1 MSNDGTTEDVDDL
14 RESVTD
20 LRVETAWPA
29 RRVRQIF
36 IDYFVQKR
44 GHTYW
49 SSSPVV
55 PHDDPTL
62 LFTNAGMNQFK
73 PLFLGTADPKMPL
86 SKLNRAV
93 NSQKCIRAGGKH
105 NDLEDVGKDTYH
117 HTFFEMLGNWSF
129 GSYFKEDAITWAW
142 ECLIDEFGLDP
153 TRLYATYFGGDD
165 KQGLKPDEEAKQLWL
180 KFLPANRVLPFGCK
194 DNFWEMGETGPCGP
208 CSEIHYD
215 RLSGREVPELVN
227 MDSPD
232 LIEIWN
238 IVFIQYN
245 REEGGELREL
255 PNKHVDTGMGF
266 ERLTSIMQ
274 NRPSN
279 YDTDIFLPL
288 FDAIQELTGAAPY
301 AGKLGKE
308 DKESKDMA
316 YRVVADHIRTLTFA
330 ISDGAVPSNDGRGYV
345 LRRVLRR
352 AVRYGQKVLGAPP
365 GFFSKLVHVV
375 VNQMKEVFPD
385 LEEKEKRVMEVLAEE
400 ERAFNRTLDQGE
412 KHFKK
417 VAEELLLSA
426 SGSGNVGKVKFP
438 AKEAHHLYS
447 TMGFPIDLTELMAEE
462 KGLTVDRAGFETL
475 LAEDKRLSAMAAAAK
490 KALGGKELVLEA
502 EQTAWLQSRGV
513 EMTDSSLKY
522 VWHHEPSAKVL
533 ALYKGKGSTQ
543 DGVGFVD
550 EVTAEDGIVAVILN
564 TTSFYAEQGGQIY
577 DTGVLTNLDGTDT
590 LRVDSVQSYGGYV
603 LHIGPLESGALR
615 VGDTAT
621 CMVDYVRRANIAP
634 NHTMTHVLNHAL
646 RRVLMKGVS
655 DGSGLCDQKGS
666 AVDEEKLRFDFAWN
680 KALSTA
686 ELAEVETIVRE
697 RIKEELPVHSYIAP
711 LEKALNIKALRQVF
725 GERYPDPVRVLSV
738 GQEVPP
744 MLEDPANPAWED
756 KSVEFCGGTHLSNT
770 RDAERFALIEETGI
784 AKGIRRITAVTKDGA
799 KAAEALAEEFAG
811 LLAVAEGKPED
822 ALEAEVKMLS
832 MRLGPLSIS
841 AVEKERF
848 RTGLEALVVR
858 VKKYKKEK
866 MAKNREKALGRVVEV
881 ATAAAAEGK
890 GVVIERV
897 DFGTDGKI
905 SKECLDKAAQVHPT
919 GCFLLVSADEDTGK
933 FGVYSSV
940 PVKEASF
947 DPVAWVAAAIE
958 GAGGGR
964 SGGKAPR
971 GQGTGV
977 GLENVEA
984 ALMAAKRFA
993 GLS

>member
-1 MSNDGTTEDVDDL
+1 
-14 RESVTD
+14 
-20 LRVETAWPA
+20 
-29 RRVRQIF
+29 
-36 IDYFVQKR
+36 
-44 GHTYW
+44 
-49 SSSPVV
+49 
-55 PHDDPTL
+55 
-62 LFTNAGMNQFK
+62 
-73 PLFLGTADPKMPL
+73 
-86 SKLNRAV
+86 
-93 NSQKCIRAGGKH
+93 
-105 NDLEDVGKDTYH
+105 
-117 HTFFEMLGNWSF
+117 
-129 GSYFKEDAITWAW
+129 
-142 ECLIDEFGLDP
+142 
-153 TRLYATYFGGDD
+153 
-165 KQGLKPDEEAKQLWL
+165 
-180 KFLPANRVLPFGCK
+180 
-194 DNFWEMGETGPCGP
+194 MGETGPCGP
-208 CSEIHYD
+208 CTEIHYD
-215 RLSGREVPELVN
+215 RLPGREVPELVN

-238 IVFIQYN
+238 NVFIQYN

-266 ERLTSIMQ
+266 ERLTSILQ
-274 NRPSN
+274 GKPSN
-279 YDTDIFLPL
+279 YDTDIFMPL

-308 DKESKDMA
+308 DVESKDMA

-352 AVRYGQKVLGAPP
+352 AVRYGQKVLGAAP

-375 VNQMKEVFPD
+375 VNQMKDVFPE
-385 LEEKEKRVMEVLAEE
+385 LEEKEKRVVEVLADE

-417 VAEELLLSA
+417 VAEELLLAASE
-426 SGSGNVGKVKFP
+426 SGSVGKVNFP

-490 KALGGKELVLEA
+490 KALGGKEMVLEA
-502 EQTAWLQSRGV
+502 EQTAWLQSRGI

-522 VWHHEPSAKVL
+522 VWHHEPSARVL
-533 ALYKGKGSTQ
+533 ALYKGKGSTE

-550 EVTAEDGIVAVILN
+550 EVTAEDGVVAVILN
-564 TTSFYAEQGGQIY
+564 TTSFYAEQGGQIH
-577 DTGVLTNLDGTDT
+577 DTGLLTNLDGTDT
-590 LRVDSVQSYGGYV
+590 LRVDSVQSYGGYI

-621 CMVDYVRRANIAP
+621 CMVDYVRRAKIAP
-634 NHTMTHVLNHAL
+634 NHTMTHVLNYAL
-646 RRVLMKGVS
+646 RRVLLKGVS

-666 AVDEEKLRFDFAWN
+666 AVDDEKLRFDFAWN

-686 ELAEVETIVRE
+686 ELAEVETIVRD

-756 KSVEFCGGTHLSNT
+756 LSVEFCGGTHLSNT
-770 RDAERFALIEETGI
+770 KDAERFALIEETGI
-784 AKGIRRITAVTKDGA
+784 AKGIRRITALTKDGA
-799 KAAEALAEEFAG
+799 RAAEALAEEFAG
-811 LLAVAEGKPED
+811 LLAVAKGKPEEE
-822 ALEAEVKMLS
+822 LEAEVKVLS
-832 MRLGPLSIS
+832 MWLGPLSIS

-858 VKKYKKEK
+858 VKKFKKERV
-866 MAKNREKALGRVVEV
+866 ARNREKALGHVVEV
-881 ATAAAAEGK
+881 ATAAAAAGT
-890 GVVIERV
+890 GVVVERV

-905 SKECLDKAAQVHPT
+905 SKECLDKAAQLHPT
-919 GCFLLVSADEDTGK
+919 GSFLLVSAEEDTGK

-940 PVKEASF
+940 PVKGAPF

-958 GAGGGR
+958 AAGGGR

-971 GQGTGV
+971 GQGTGE

-984 ALMAAKRFA
+984 ALMAAKKFA
-993 GLS
+993 GL